1 MYGVDGGEDWGVVFE
16 GGVQI
21 CVFFWGGCVLGFLM
35 KGEVD
40 KREV

>member
-1 MYGVDGGEDWGVVFE
+1 MYGVDGGEGWGVVFE

-21 CVFFWGGCVLGFLM
+21 CVFFFGCVLGFLM